1 MKIARSWYDEVA
13 QVGQLL
19 RSVSDRRTLRLG
31 AGIVVVVVASGTLAA
46 LTPLALKVLI
56 DALAALH
63 TSKAIVHAS
72 SALPAGLAYLLI
84 LLAGRVLADIR
95 PQLNGLIN
103 QRLHSRLSQRFF
115 DHVLRLPM
123 GYLLRRKSGELLH
136 SLDLAS
142 GGAQLVISHLV
153 GSLLPVLVELFAM
166 ITVLIHL
173 GQPALVWVFLAASGA
188 YLVIF
193 SFGARQM
200 TGTSRDVARSSL
212 ESHGQLNA
220 GLAHVE
226 TLRYFAAEDQASRRF
241 RTASAL
247 LEQRWRHLHRLVAL
261 IALAATA
268 TFSISTAICL
278 CIGVGAVAD
287 GTMTVGGFVLASVYM
302 LQMVRPLESLGN
314 AARDLSRAVGYLHP
328 FLDLLQQPLA
338 ADMLRDAAITTGTV
352 TGPKRAPSVR
362 LENVHFGYDADRP
375 VIRGV
380 DLDVPAGRTTAIVGR
395 SGSGK
400 SSLARLLMGLYMPQQ
415 GRILLDGRAIDSI
428 AAAELRGTLIGL
440 VPQETALLHETIA
453 GNIALGMPDATP
465 EAIRLAAHGAQLQDL
480 IDALPSGLDTPVGER
495 GLQLSGGERQ
505 RVGIAR
511 ALLRRPG
518 LYILD
523 ESTSMLDSKTEL
535 DILETLR
542 TISADATK
550 IIIAHRLST
559 IVDADEIVVL
569 DDGRIRERGRHQ
581 ALLEENGL
589 YALMWRQQTTAAV

>member
-1 MKIARSWYDEVA
+1 MTTAPPWYDQLA
-13 QVGQLL
+13 QVGRLL
-19 RSVSDRRTLRLG
+19 RSVSDHRMLGLG

-72 SALPAGLAYLLI
+72 PVLPAGLAYLLT
-84 LLAGRVLADIR
+84 LVAGRVLADIR

-153 GSLLPVLVELFAM
+153 GSLLPVLVELFVM
-166 ITVLIHL
+166 TTVLIHL
-173 GQPALVWVFLAASGA
+173 AQPALVGVFVVASGV

-193 SFGARQM
+193 SFGARLM
-200 TGTSRDVARSSL
+200 TGTSRDVAKSSL

-220 GLAHVE
+220 GLSHVE
-226 TLRYFAAEDQASRRF
+226 TLRYFAAEEQASRRF

-247 LEQRWRHLHRLVAL
+247 LEQRWQRLHRLVAL

-287 GTMTVGGFVLASVYM
+287 AKMTVGGFVLTSVYM
-302 LQMVRPLESLGN
+302 LQMVRPLESLGT
-314 AARDLSRAVGYLHP
+314 AARDLSRALGYLHP
-328 FLDLLQQPLA
+328 FLDLLRQPLA
-338 ADMLRDAAITTGTV
+338 ADMLRDAAVTTGTAS
-352 TGPKRAPSVR
+352 GHKRAPSVR

-400 SSLARLLMGLYMPQQ
+400 SSLARLLMGLYVPQQ

-428 AAAELRGTLIGL
+428 AAAELRGSLVGL

-465 EAIRLAAHGAQLQDL
+465 EAIRVAAHGAQLQDL
-480 IDALPSGLDTPVGER
+480 IESLPAGLDTPVGER
-495 GLQLSGGERQ
+495 GMQLSGGERQ

-523 ESTSMLDSKTEL
+523 EPTSMLDSKTER
-535 DILETLR
+535 DIQKTLR

-589 YALMWRQQTTAAV
+589 YAMMWRQQTTAAV

>member
-1 MKIARSWYDEVA
+1 MTIAPPWSDQIA

-19 RSVSDRRTLRLG
+19 RSVSDRRALRLG
-31 AGIVVVVVASGTLAA
+31 MVTVVVVVAGGMLAA
-46 LTPLALKVLI
+46 LTPLALKILI
-56 DALAALH
+56 DAVAALR
-63 TSKAIVHAS
+63 TSKAILPAS
-72 SALPAGLAYLLI
+72 SVLPAALAYLLI
-84 LLAGRVLADIR
+84 LVAGRVLADIR
-95 PQLNGLIN
+95 PPLNGLIN

-123 GYLLRRKSGELLH
+123 AYLLKCKSGELLH

-142 GGAQLVISHLV
+142 GGAQMVVSHLV

-173 GQPALVWVFLAASGA
+173 GQPALVGVFMAASAA

-193 SFGARQM
+193 SLGARLM
-200 TGTSRDVARSSL
+200 TRASSDVAKSSL
-212 ESHGQLNA
+212 ESHGQLDA

-226 TLRYFAAEDQASRRF
+226 TLRYFAAEEQASRRF
-241 RTASAL
+241 GKASAL
-247 LEQRWRHLHRLVAL
+247 LEQRWQNLHRLIAM
-261 IALAATA
+261 IALAASA
-268 TFSISTAICL
+268 TFSISTTICL
-278 CIGVGAVAD
+278 SIGVGAVAD
-287 GTMTVGGFVLASVYM
+287 GTMSVGGFVLTSVYM
-302 LQMVRPLESLGN
+302 LQMVRPLESLGT
-314 AARDLSRAVGYLHP
+314 AARDLSRALGYLQP
-328 FLDLLQQPLA
+328 FLDLLRQPLTV
-338 ADMLRDAAITTGTV
+338 DAFHSAPATPQAV
-352 TGPKRAPSVR
+352 TSCKRAPSVR
-362 LENVHFGYDADRP
+362 LENVHFGYDAQRP

-400 SSLARLLMGLYMPQQ
+400 SSLVRLLMGLYVPQQ

-428 AAAELRGTLIGL
+428 AATELRGSLIGL

-453 GNIALGMPDATP
+453 ENIALGVPTATP
-465 EAIRLAAHGAQLQDL
+465 EAIRVAAQGAQLQGL
-480 IDALPSGLDTPVGER
+480 IDALPAGLDTPVGER
-495 GLQLSGGERQ
+495 GMQLSGGERQ

-523 ESTSMLDSKTEL
+523 EPTSMLDSKTEW
-535 DILETLR
+535 DIQKTLR

-550 IIIAHRLST
+550 IVIAHRLST

-569 DDGRIRERGRHQ
+569 DNGRICERGRHQ
-581 ALLEENGL
+581 ALLEGNGL
-589 YALMWRQQTTAAV
+589 YALMWRQQTTAGI